1 MRFRLLLLLLL
12 LLLTFYNGMHTTTA
26 SSQYIVIGPAVE
38 QFVTRLCI
46 DIDSVLRLGHSP
58 SRCEVG

>member
-1 MRFRLLLLLLL
+1 MIRPEILNNL
-12 LLLTFYNGMHTTTA
+12 FYNGMHTTTA

-46 DIDSVLRLGHSP
+46 DI
-58 SRCEVG
+58 